1 MAISNTL
8 QPGQRRDPFYA
19 FNQFQRQAGKDMTTS
34 PVVGGPSGYLE
45 QNQDAAYNRY
55 LASIGIRQSDMNPL
69 ARFARDQFAQTQTGY
84 RTALAE
90 DPTLTYLKYLEEI
103 GLTPQVLRRQ
113 FQRLAPNLRG
123 ERQSQFVGPV
133 RTISD
138 I

>member
-8 QPGQRRDPFYA
+8 QRGQRRDPFYSY
-19 FNQFQRQAGKDMTTS
+19 NQFQRQVGRDMTKT
-34 PVVGGPSGYLE
+34 PVVGGPRGYLE
-45 QNQDAAYNRY
+45 DNQDAAYNRY

-69 ARFARDQFAQTQTGY
+69 ARYARDQFGATQTGY

-90 DPTLTYLKYLEEI
+90 DPTLTYIKYLQEI
-103 GLTPQVLRRQ
+103 GLTPDVLRRQ
-113 FQRLAPNLRG
+113 FQRLSPNQRG